1 MLLTLRIL
9 LAVLA
14 LALCVS
20 TLMPIVRTTEWWVRG
35 FDFPRVQLV
44 VIMVVVLLAQV
55 ALGVLAYRQNS
66 GPAPSLA
73 SLISRAIIPALLL
86 VALLWQCSRILPY
99 TPLASV
105 QMERSRESAP
115 QDSLRLLIFNVRYDS
130 RESLALLRLI
140 DEARPDVVLLAE
152 PTQWWKDQLESLEDE
167 YPHTILQPQENHYGM
182 LLYSRFELIDPR
194 VRFLVEDEVP
204 SIDTGIRLRSGE
216 IVSFKGLHPK
226 PPGLKRPQDPERED
240 SGQRDAEL
248 LTVAKEIKE
257 AADAGDDTPTIV
269 AGDFNDVAWSHTT
282 RLFQRVSGLLD
293 PRIGRGLYN
302 SYNAESRVYRFPID
316 HVFASEHFRLVSMEV
331 LPEIGS
337 DHHPVIVALAL
348 ESSAPATQDEPD
360 PQGDDLEEAE
370 ETIQEGKEK
379 VQEGP
384 GS

>member
-14 LALCVS
+14 SALCVS

-35 FDFPRVQLV
+35 FDFPRVQIV

-55 ALGVLAYRQNS
+55 GLGVLAYRQSS

-73 SLISRAIIPALLL
+73 SLVSRAIIPTLL
-86 VALLWQCSRILPY
+86 VIALGWQVFRIFPY
-99 TPLASV
+99 TPLAPV
-105 QMERSRESAP
+105 QMERSRDPSSEESI
-115 QDSLRLLIFNVRYDS
+115 RLLIFNVRYDS

-140 DEARPDVVLLAE
+140 DEKRPDVVLLAE
-152 PTQWWKDQLESLEDE
+152 PTQWWQEQLESLEDE

-182 LLYSRFELIDPR
+182 LLYSRLELINPR

-204 SIDTGIRLRSGE
+204 SVDTGIRLRSGE
-216 IVSFKGLHPK
+216 TVSFRGLHPK
-226 PPGLKRPQDPERED
+226 PPGLKRPVDTDREN

-257 AADAGDDTPTIV
+257 ARDAGRDTPVVV

-282 RLFQRVSGLLD
+282 RLFRRVSGLLD

-302 SYNAESRVYRFPID
+302 SYSAESRVHRFPID

-331 LPEIGS
+331 LAPIGS
-337 DHHPVIVALAL
+337 DHHPVIVTLAL
-348 ESSAPATQDEPD
+348 VPSAPATQDKPD

-370 ETIQEGKEK
+370 ETIREGKAEAR
-379 VQEGP
+379 EG
-384 GS
+384 S

>member
-14 LALCVS
+14 SALCVS
-20 TLMPIVRTTEWWVRG
+20 TLVPLVRTTEWWVRG
-35 FDFPRVQLV
+35 FDFPRVQIV

-55 ALGVLAYRQNS
+55 GLGVLAYRQS
-66 GPAPSLA
+66 GGPAPSLA
-73 SLISRAIIPALLL
+73 SLVSRAIIPTLL
-86 VALLWQCSRILPY
+86 VIALGWQVFRIFPY
-99 TPLASV
+99 TPLAPL
-105 QMERSRESAP
+105 QMERSRDPSSEESI
-115 QDSLRLLIFNVRYDS
+115 RLLIFNVRYDS

-140 DEARPDVVLLAE
+140 DEKRPDVVLLAE

-167 YPHTILQPQENHYGM
+167 YPYTILQPQENHYGM
-182 LLYSRFELIDPR
+182 LLYSRLELIDPR

-204 SIDTGIRLRSGE
+204 SIDTKIRLRSGE

-226 PPGLKRPQDPERED
+226 PPGLKRAQDPERED

-257 AADAGDDTPTIV
+257 AADAGEDTPSIV

-293 PRIGRGLYN
+293 PRVGRGLYN

-316 HVFASEHFRLVSMEV
+316 HVFASEHFRLMGMEV
-331 LPEIGS
+331 LPGIGS
-337 DHHPVIVALAL
+337 DHHPVIVTLSL
-348 ESSAPATQDEPD
+348 EPSAPATQAKPD

-370 ETIQEGKEK
+370 ETIENGKEEAR
-379 VQEGP
+379 EGP
-384 GS
+384 